1 MLRKA
6 VGLTI
11 GMLLL
16 SGCASV
22 KVQKIP
28 DPSAYTYSG
37 DGTCSEQGK
46 SLSWNCRQTK
56 ADAIRGVRYYLP
68 RPYVLVKKE
77 FPVDGGTVLLSG
89 TLDAS
94 RQLVLPEV
102 PEKIAQLFGMSP
114 EARTISLDGARLA
127 TPTAVTPGA
136 ETQSGSTD
144 DAKPATEEK
153 PELLLDSDDLLKDSA
168 PGESQVSDPK
178 ATIRLTVK
186 VSKDLEAKLE
196 LGDNET
202 LATDKVYLVPLQN
215 GKHVADKVVEATVYK
230 SEGSTGKDRTLLA
243 QIEGSKVPTF
253 AALAVKVSFEKDGKK
268 HSVLLHRKSYDLL
281 NTFSSSGKGGDDSKK
296 KDGEGDKDATKQE
309 PKKVSGANITTS
321 GDPTTDPLVY
331 ENDLY
336 DILLLPDFSEQ
347 YAIQVR
353 SGIFKAEADI
363 ALENGWMLEKLGTK
377 VDNSTISEFI
387 FDTAGKI
394 VDLGLNDLFDVAA
407 NLTEAEGAEDAKE
420 ETESRAVGTPV
431 TVRIDWIDY
440 AVPGAYPIPK
450 FREVSCPLG
459 QGCEKEKLC
468 LHKVKYETRRQ
479 LAITIVEFGE
489 KAPGT
494 VSPGAEE
501 TIRIL
506 NQDEVEAALK
516 TIDDQGF
523 LKIFDNGEPAVCG
536 RLTLTE
542 GADGN
547 FRGDLTF
554 PRGSVAPN
562 YSSLLDVHRNAIN
575 AALKKAADIQA
586 DIFFS
591 FKTCD

>member
-6 VGLTI
+6 IGLTI
-11 GMLLL
+11 GMLIL

-28 DPSAYTYSG
+28 DPSAYTYSSNSTCTG
-37 DGTCSEQGK
+37 QDGCP
-46 SLSWNCRQTK
+46 SWNDRQTQ
-56 ADAIRGVRYYLP
+56 ADEIRGVRYYLP

-77 FPVDGGTVLLSG
+77 FPVDGGTVLLRG
-89 TLDAS
+89 ELDEKKN
-94 RQLVLPEV
+94 LVLDQELPVAVAGLFSTTVGTRTIPLDDAKLIAPTAIIPEV
-102 PEKIAQLFGMSP
+102 
-114 EARTISLDGARLA
+114 
-127 TPTAVTPGA
+127 
-136 ETQSGSTD
+136 ETQSGSTG
-144 DAKPATEEK
+144 DAEPAKEEK
-153 PELLLDSDDLLKDSA
+153 PELLLDSNDLLKDSV
-168 PGESQVSDPK
+168 PSEKEVSDPK
-178 ATIRLTVK
+178 ATIRLTIK
-186 VSKDLEAKLE
+186 VSKDLEAKLD

-268 HSVLLHRKSYDLL
+268 NSVLLHRKSYDVL

-296 KDGEGDKDATKQE
+296 KDGEGDKDSTKQE
-309 PKKVSGANITTS
+309 PKKVSGSNITTS

-394 VDLGLNDLFDVAA
+394 VDLGVKDLFDVAA
-407 NLTEAEGAEDAKE
+407 NLTEAEQAEEATDE
-420 ETESRAVGTPV
+420 LESADLGTPV
-431 TVRIDWIDY
+431 TVRVDWIDY

-450 FREVSCPLG
+450 FREVCCPLG
-459 QGCEKEKLC
+459 HQCAEKPSC
-468 LHKVKYETRRQ
+468 LPKVKYDRRRQ
-479 LAITIVEFGE
+479 LAITIVEFDG
-489 KAPGT
+489 
-494 VSPGAEE
+494 
-501 TIRIL
+501 
-506 NQDEVEAALK
+506 EAARSTDLETPNK
-516 TIDDQGF
+516 GI
-523 LKIFDNGEPAVCG
+523 
-536 RLTLTE
+536 TLTE
-542 GADGN
+542 NDIKQALSEIKDEKTVAIFGGKTELACRPLSLTKDVDGSYK
-547 FRGDLTF
+547 GTLYLKL
-554 PRGSVAPN
+554 PRTAVETLKGGEYKSHILGGLRSQLGEARIN
-562 YSSLLDVHRNAIN
+562 ISLEP
-575 AALKKAADIQA
+575 
-586 DIFFS
+586 
-591 FKTCD
+591 CD